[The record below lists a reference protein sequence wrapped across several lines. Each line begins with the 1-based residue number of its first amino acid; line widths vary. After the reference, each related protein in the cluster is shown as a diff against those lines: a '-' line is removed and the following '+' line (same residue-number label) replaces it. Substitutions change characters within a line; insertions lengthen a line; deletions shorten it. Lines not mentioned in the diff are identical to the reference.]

1 MGDLLEAGEAARRFL
16 WLTGLAMARL
26 TPVFQI
32 VPFLGGRHLGTIAR
46 GSFSLSIA
54 MFLVPWLDRGADRL
68 PAGLM
73 DALPLLAKETALG
86 TLFGFLASLIF
97 YAASGVGFLVDNQR
111 GMAMASE
118 VDPVSGMETSPLG
131 SIVIETLIMAFIASG
146 GLAFFFQALLSSYVF
161 WPPFSFWPDWG
172 AAALSRLVLS
182 QFQWYAAIV
191 VSLAAPML
199 MVCFLVDLGMGLMN
213 RFASQLNVFFLAMP
227 IKSALA
233 MALMLVYW
241 DVMFGLLSGGT
252 ARFPVLVAL
261 MRRSLEGI

>member
-1 MGDLLEAGEAARRFL
+1 MGDLLATGEAARRFL
-16 WLTGLAMARL
+16 WLAGLAMARL

-32 VPFLGGRHLGTIAR
+32 VPFLGGRHLGTVAR
-46 GSFSLSIA
+46 GSLSLSMA
-54 MFLVPWLDRGADRL
+54 MFLVPWLAQGTNS
-68 PAGLM
+68 PPSGLLE
-73 DALPLLAKETALG
+73 ALPLLAKEMALG
-86 TLFGFLASLIF
+86 TLFGFLASLVF

-111 GMAMASE
+111 GMAMATE
-118 VDPVSGMETSPLG
+118 TDPVSGMETSPLG
-131 SIVIETLIMAFIASG
+131 ALVIETLIMAFSAGG
-146 GLAFFFQALLSSYVF
+146 GLALFFPALLSTYVF

-172 AAALSRLVLS
+172 AAPLSHLLLS
-182 QFQWYAAIV
+182 QFQWYIATV

-241 DVMFGLLSGGT
+241 NTLFGLLSGET
-252 ARFPVLVAL
+252 ARFPALVAL
-261 MRRSLEGI
+261 LRRVLEES